1 MKNTTFK
8 ITKYLALLAF
18 CGLSNA
24 QDNKTFQPF
33 EIAVSNKMN
42 VHTIKSIDLPVAGDS
57 GSYQGMMFN
66 GASGFDFL
74 NDMER
79 GYQVSKNQQ
88 GLFGEELVMGMKFA
102 DWLTLRLSVI
112 DEDQSFSLF
121 SGQPVAPQK
130 SSDDLMGYQFGVSS
144 VLNLSQNWRFGI
156 DLGMGKVGGEMM
168 GLYEDQVE
176 TTRVGFGVRNQKFGA
191 TFQSDFMNSTSTNH
205 IDQSTIDLQVDWHFT
220 KDGTLSF
227 GARRNISESA
237 SNGTNIN
244 ELTGT
249 VPYIKFKHN
258 L

>member
-1 MKNTTFK
+1 VKNNTLN
-8 ITKYLALLAF
+8 ITKYLALLVI
-18 CGLSNA
+18 CGAVNA
-24 QDNKTFQPF
+24 QDKAFQPF
-33 EIAVSNKMN
+33 EIAVNKAAPTSLSN
-42 VHTIKSIDLPVAGDS
+42 S
-57 GSYQGMMFN
+57 GPAFQYQGTIFD
-66 GASGFDFL
+66 GSEQFDFFSES
-74 NDMER
+74 ER

-121 SGQPVAPQK
+121 SGQPMPVQHT
-130 SSDDLMGYQFGVSS
+130 SDDLGGYQFGVSS
-144 VLNLSQNWRFGI
+144 VLNLNQNWRFGI

-191 TFQSDFMNSTSTNH
+191 TFQSDFMNSTSSNQ

-227 GARRNISESA
+227 GARRNISEST

>member
-1 MKNTTFK
+1 MKFNTLNM
-8 ITKYLALLAF
+8 TKYLALLVI
-18 CGLSNA
+18 CGVVNA
-24 QDNKTFQPF
+24 QDKAFQPF
-33 EIAVSNKMN
+33 EIAVNKAAPTSLSN
-42 VHTIKSIDLPVAGDS
+42 S
-57 GSYQGMMFN
+57 GPAFQYQGTIFD
-66 GASGFDFL
+66 GSEQFDFFSES
-74 NDMER
+74 ER

-121 SGQPVAPQK
+121 SGQPMPVQHT
-130 SSDDLMGYQFGVSS
+130 SDDLGGYQFGVSS
-144 VLNLSQNWRFGI
+144 VLNLNQNWRFGI

-191 TFQSDFMNSTSTNH
+191 TFQSDFMNSTSSNQ

-227 GARRNISESA
+227 GARRNISEST

>member
-1 MKNTTFK
+1 MNSSGAVVKINTLN
-8 ITKYLALLAF
+8 ITKFLTLLVL
-18 CGLSNA
+18 CGVVNA
-24 QDNKTFQPF
+24 QDKAFQPF
-33 EIAVSNKMN
+33 EIAVNKAAPTSLTDTGPGFQYSGN
-42 VHTIKSIDLPVAGDS
+42 V
-57 GSYQGMMFN
+57 FN
-66 GASGFDFL
+66 SSAHFDFF
-74 NDMER
+74 NDTER

-112 DEDQSFSLF
+112 DEDQPFSLF
-121 SGQPVAPQK
+121 SGQPMPAQHT
-130 SSDDLMGYQFGVSS
+130 SDDLLGYQFGVSS

-168 GLYEDQVE
+168 GLYEDQLE

-191 TFQSDFMNSTSTNH
+191 TFQSDFMNSTTTNQ

-227 GARRNISESA
+227 GARRNISEST

>member
-1 MKNTTFK
+1 MKHNTYN
-8 ITKYLALLAF
+8 ITKICALLAF
-18 CGLSNA
+18 CGLVNA
-24 QDNKTFQPF
+24 QQDKSFQPF
-33 EIAVSNKMN
+33 EIAVGKMAVN
-42 VHTIKSIDLPVAGDS
+42 TIDPIQMPSSDS
-57 GSYQGMMFN
+57 PLTYQGSVLN
-66 GASGFDFL
+66 GTSQFDFL
-74 NDMER
+74 QDRDR

-112 DEDQSFSLF
+112 DEDQPFNLF
-121 SGQPVAPQK
+121 NGQPVNANP

-156 DLGMGKVGGEMM
+156 DLGMGKVGGDIL

-176 TTRVGFGVRNQKFGA
+176 TTRLGFGVRNQKFGA
-191 TFQSDFMNSTSTNH
+191 TFQSDFMNSKSSNQ

-227 GARRNISESA
+227 GARRNITDSA
-237 SNGTNIN
+237 TNGASID